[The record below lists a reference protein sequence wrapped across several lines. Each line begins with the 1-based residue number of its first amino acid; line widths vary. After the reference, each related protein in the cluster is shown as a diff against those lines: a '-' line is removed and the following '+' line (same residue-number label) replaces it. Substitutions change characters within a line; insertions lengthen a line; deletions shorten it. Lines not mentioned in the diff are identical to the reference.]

1 MSSEPLQGTDVPTR
15 PEPPQNKRRSGVRS
29 PEQVAAISSLVS
41 GRRIEGYRGESARM
55 SE

>member
-1 MSSEPLQGTDVPTR
+1 MYLLV
-15 PEPPQNKRRSGVRS
+15 QNRLRRSGALGADH
-29 PEQVAAISSLVS
+29 QKKVAAISSLVG